1 MLVTQKRNT
10 MTDQEVRLRCFELAF
25 QYCIK
30 SINGTEL
37 EDMFQVAEK
46 IYRFVSDNIG
56 HNDEVD
62 WEAYQEKLRQNNKR
76 IRIK

>member
-1 MLVTQKRNT
+1 
-10 MTDQEVRLRCFELAF
+10 MTDKEVRLRCFELAY

-37 EDMFQVAEK
+37 ESVFEVAEK
-46 IYRFVSDNIG
+46 IYRFVSNTIG
-56 HNDEVD
+56 HSDEVD
-62 WEAYQEKLRQNNKR
+62 WEAYQAKLRENNKK

>member
-1 MLVTQKRNT
+1 

-37 EDMFQVAEK
+37 KDIFEVAEE
-46 IYRFVSDNIG
+46 IYKFASDSIE
-56 HNDEVD
+56 HNNEVD
-62 WEAYQEKLRQNNKR
+62 WEAYQEKLRQNNKK